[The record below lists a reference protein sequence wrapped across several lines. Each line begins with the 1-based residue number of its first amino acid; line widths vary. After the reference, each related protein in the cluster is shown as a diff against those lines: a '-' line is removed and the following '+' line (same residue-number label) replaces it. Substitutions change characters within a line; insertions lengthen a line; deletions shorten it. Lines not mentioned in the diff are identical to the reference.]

1 MNFVN
6 NRSYLLKGRMMTILQ
21 KILTKKANAVALLK
35 EQTNEKN
42 FEIIANQQPPARS
55 LVEAIRSCPHVPVIA
70 EIKKASP
77 SRGTILA
84 NADIVNIA
92 NQYQNGGA
100 VAISVLT
107 EHDYFNG
114 CIDDLKTIRQSI
126 DILVLRKDFII
137 DPIQIVE
144 ARAAGADTVLLIA
157 AALEFEKLK
166 SLFDLCMQ
174 FGMIPLIEVHNEEEL
189 STVMRLEPE
198 LIGINNRNLKTM
210 QVDINTSAKLRKKIP
225 DSICVVGE
233 SGISTADQISFLIN
247 EGINAF
253 LIGTALMTSG
263 RPEQTLKTLLNHDS
277 S

>member
-1 MNFVN
+1 
-6 NRSYLLKGRMMTILQ
+6 MTILQ
-21 KILTKKANAVALLK
+21 QILNKKAHAVESLK
-35 EQTNEKN
+35 KQTNEK
-42 FEIIANQQPPARS
+42 ELESIAKQQPPARS
-55 LVEAIRSCPHVPVIA
+55 LVQAIRSCTHVPVIA

-84 NADIVNIA
+84 DADIVNIA

-107 EHDYFNG
+107 ERDYFNG
-114 CIDDLKTIRQSI
+114 SIEDLKTIRQSI

-137 DPIQIVE
+137 DPIQILE
-144 ARAAGADTVLLIA
+144 ARAAGADSVLLIA
-157 AALEFEKLK
+157 AALEFEKLR
-166 SLFDLCMQ
+166 SMFDLCRQ
-174 FGMIPLIEVHNEEEL
+174 FGMVPLVEVHNEEEL
-189 STVMRLEPE
+189 STVMKLQPE

-210 QVDINTSAKLRKKIP
+210 KVDIQTSAKLRKDIP

-233 SGISTADQISFLIN
+233 SGVSTADQIDFLKK

-263 RPEQTLKTLLNHDS
+263 QPEKTLKKLNGYNVIDKP
-277 S
+277 

>member
-1 MNFVN
+1 M
-6 NRSYLLKGRMMTILQ
+6 LHILGGIMTILQ
-21 KILTKKANAVALLK
+21 KILNKKANAVALLK
-35 EQTNEKN
+35 NQTNAKDLEV
-42 FEIIANQQPPARS
+42 IAKQQPPARS
-55 LVEAIRSCPHVPVIA
+55 LVEAIQSCTHVPVIA

-84 NADIVNIA
+84 DADIVDIA

-114 CIDDLKTIRQSI
+114 SIDDLKTIRQSI

-137 DPIQIVE
+137 DPIQIIE
-144 ARAAGADTVLLIA
+144 ARAAGADSVLLIA
-157 AALEFEKLK
+157 AALGFETLK

-174 FGMIPLIEVHNEEEL
+174 YEMIPLVEVHNEEEL
-189 STVMRLEPE
+189 STVMKLEPE

-210 QVDINTSAKLRKKIP
+210 QVDINTCAKLRKKIP
-225 DSICVVGE
+225 NSICVVGE
-233 SGISTADQISFLIN
+233 SGISTADQISFLKN

-263 RPEQTLKTLLNHDS
+263 RPENTLKTLIE
-277 S
+277 